1 MSLSSRDLQSI
12 WHPYT
17 QMKTAEPPIA
27 IVSGKGVYL
36 YDENG
41 KQYIDA
47 VSSWWVNIHGHANPY
62 IAEKISEQLLTLEHV
77 IFAGFTHNPAIELAE
92 QLLKVLPD
100 NQSKIFYSDNGSTAV
115 EVAIKMAIQYY
126 YNQGKKRNKI
136 IAFEHSY
143 HGDTFGAMA
152 VSSRSEFTNAF
163 SSLLFDV
170 IHIPLPTS
178 SNEDSIS
185 ILKSLIEEH
194 KNEIAAF
201 IFEPLVLGAG
211 GMLMYDA
218 DTLNSLIKLCQDSDI
233 ITIAD
238 EVMTGFGRTGKLF
251 ASEYLKHKPDIMCLS
266 KGITGGTM
274 AFGVTSCSQKIYDMF
289 LSENK
294 MKTFFHGHS
303 YTANPIACV
312 ASIASLHLLLQGDC
326 KNNIN
331 RIASKHS
338 TFVTKLKQTYNM
350 QSARSIGTIVALDFV
365 TKENTSYFNSLRDN
379 LYNFFLDK
387 GIILRPLG
395 NTIYIMPPYC
405 ISNEDLEYIYSAIES
420 KIVELQNL

>member
-1 MSLSSRDLQSI
+1 MSLSSRDLQSV

-251 ASEYLKHKPDIMCLS
+251 ASDYLSIKPDIICLS

-274 AFGVTSCSQKIYDMF
+274 AFGVTACCEKIYTMF
-289 LSENK
+289 LSDDK
-294 MKTFFHGHS
+294 LKTFFHGHS
-303 YTANPIACV
+303 YTANPVAC
-312 ASIASLHLLLQGDC
+312 AASLASLELLLNNDC
-326 KNNIN
+326 MDNIA
-331 RIASKHS
+331 RIAHRHS
-338 TFVTKLKQTYNM
+338 LFVNKLHASYNIK
-350 QSARSIGTIVALDFV
+350 SARSIGTIFAMEFE
-365 TKENTSYFNSLRDN
+365 TKEGTSYFNSLRDE
-379 LYNFFLDK
+379 LYHFFLGK

-405 ISNEDLEYIYSAIES
+405 ISDADLTYIYDSIES
-420 KIVELQNL
+420 RII